1 MAQPLAQAPAQD
13 APAALASETPAIDR
27 AHLKQMTFGDRS
39 LERELLQLFDRQ
51 AEQLMARMRASEA
64 AVLAMLAHTLKGS
77 ALGIGAHDVACAAAA
92 AEGAAS
98 GSPAQRSAALD
109 ALAAAIAA
117 ARGEIA
123 ALLRD

>member
-1 MAQPLAQAPAQD
+1 MAQAAMLSAEPAPQM
-13 APAALASETPAIDR
+13 PAIDR

-39 LERELLQLFDRQ
+39 LERELLELFDRQ
-51 AEQLMARMRASEA
+51 AEQLMARMRASDA

-77 ALGIGAHDVACAAAA
+77 ALGIGANDVARAAGATESAA
-92 AEGAAS
+92 
-98 GSPAQRSAALD
+98 GSPAQRLTALD
-109 ALAAAIAA
+109 GLAAAIDA

>member
-1 MAQPLAQAPAQD
+1 MAQTAMLPAAPALQ
-13 APAALASETPAIDR
+13 TRTIDR

-51 AEQLMARMRASEA
+51 AEQLMARMRASDA

-77 ALGIGAHDVACAAAA
+77 ALGVGANDVARAASA
-92 AEGAAS
+92 AEGAAA
-98 GSPAQRSAALD
+98 GSPAQRIAALD
-109 ALAAAIAA
+109 GLAVAIEA